1 MPVCDLISHQLYYE
15 SRKAKKPRGTVVFV
29 HGSGGTSQTWREQ
42 MPFFS
47 DDWNCA
53 AIDLPGH
60 GRSSPP
66 LCPSTTEA
74 ARLLKAFINQESFLA
89 PIYLAGH
96 SLGAAIVLEYALN
109 YPGDPGGIIIIGG
122 GAKLKVLPQILT
134 DLSHNE
140 IHKDLIKMSFS
151 PKSDPHL
158 IDSQAELFMQNSSA
172 VLYADFNACN
182 EFDLTENLS
191 GITSPALMITG
202 DEDVLTPPK
211 YADYLQNHL
220 SDSRLVI
227 VESAG
232 HFVMLEQPDSVN
244 AVIKDFLN
252 AL

>member
-42 MPFFS
+42 MPCFS

-66 LCPSTTEA
+66 LCASTTEA
-74 ARLLKAFINQESFLA
+74 ARLLKAFINQESFPA

-134 DLSHNE
+134 DLSHNRV
-140 IHKDLIKMSFS
+140 HKDLIKMSFS

-158 IDSQAELFMQNSSA
+158 IDSQAKFFMQNSPA
-172 VLYADFNACN
+172 ILYADFNACN
-182 EFDLTENLS
+182 EFDLTENLA
-191 GITSPALMITG
+191 GITSPALVIAG
-202 DEDVLTPPK
+202 DEDMLTPPK
-211 YADYLQNHL
+211 YAAYLQNHL
-220 SDSRLVI
+220 SDSHLVI

>member
-15 SRKAKKPRGTVVFV
+15 SQPAVKPRGTVVFV

-42 MPFFS
+42 MPFLS
-47 DDWNCA
+47 DDWNCVA
-53 AIDLPGH
+53 LDLPGH

-66 LCPSTTEA
+66 VCASIAEA
-74 ARLLKAFINQESFLA
+74 SRLLNAFINQESFLP

-109 YPGDPGGIIIIGG
+109 YPGGPGGIIIVGG

-134 DLSHNE
+134 DLSRNE
-140 IHKDLIKMSFS
+140 VHEDLIKMSFS
-151 PKSDPHL
+151 PKSDPLL
-158 IDSQAELFMQNSSA
+158 IDSQAELFMQNSPA

-182 EFDLTENLS
+182 QFDLTENLA
-191 GITSPALMITG
+191 GITSPALVIAG

-211 YADYLQNHL
+211 YAAFLQNHL